1 MLLRRVARPL
11 LAGIFITGGIAQLR
25 DPEAH
30 AKAAHPVLDQ
40 VAGMVPV
47 EQPPSN
53 LTLVRVDAGVKVGA
67 GVLLA
72 LGKAPR
78 LSAAAL
84 AASLIPTTLAGH
96 RFWEEEDPE
105 LRSQHQIHFVKNL
118 GLLGGLM
125 LAAADTEGKPSLAWR
140 ARRAGRTSAATA
152 ELLHKD
158 ITDGLSSL
166 TGQAG
171 VVADRVG
178 SRAGSLADL
187 AGTRAGEVAGRV
199 GSRAGE
205 VADLAGA
212 RAGSL
217 ADLAGTRASS
227 LADLAGSRAGEVAGR
242 AGEVADRVGTRAS
255 SLVDRAGDRAGVV
268 AERAGAVADLAGER
282 LGDQAARLLD
292 EAQRWRAQAEKRT
305 ARLAKRA
312 RKAGER
318 ASKRASKQIERTSKR
333 ADRRIQRATKRAD
346 ELRAELPKRAGRL
359 RAELPKTA
367 ERLRASVS

>member
-40 VAGMVPV
+40 VAGLVPV

-158 ITDGLSSL
+158 VTEGLTSL

-178 SRAGSLADL
+178 SRAGEVADRV
-187 AGTRAGEVAGRV
+187 GTRAGEFAGRV

-205 VADLAGA
+205 VADVAGSRAGSLVDLAGT

-217 ADLAGTRASS
+217 ADPAGTRAGS
-227 LADLAGSRAGEVAGR
+227 LADRAGARAGEVAGR

-333 ADRRIQRATKRAD
+333 ADRRIQRATKRA
-346 ELRAELPKRAGRL
+346 ERL
-359 RAELPKTA
+359 RAELPKHA

>member
-25 DPEAH
+25 DPEGH

-40 VAGMVPV
+40 VAGLVPV
-47 EQPPSN
+47 QQPPSN

-78 LSAAAL
+78 LAATAL
-84 AASLIPTTLAGH
+84 AATLVPTTLAGH

-105 LRSQHQIHFVKNL
+105 LRAQQQIHFVKNL

-140 ARRAGRTSAATA
+140 ARHAGRTSAATA
-152 ELLHKD
+152 ELLHRD
-158 ITDGLSSL
+158 ITEGLSTL

-171 VVADRVG
+171 AAVE
-178 SRAGSLADL
+178 RAGAVVD
-187 AGTRAGEVAGRV
+187 R
-199 GSRAGE
+199 
-205 VADLAGA
+205 
-212 RAGSL
+212 
-217 ADLAGTRASS
+217 
-227 LADLAGSRAGEVAGR
+227 AGSRAGEVAGR
-242 AGEVADRVGTRAS
+242 AGSRAGEVAGRAGARAGEVAELVGSRAS
-255 SLVDRAGDRAGVV
+255 SLAEVAGDRAATV
-268 AERAGAVADLAGER
+268 ADRAGTVADLAGER

-292 EAQRWRAQAEKRT
+292 EAQRWRDRAEKRA

-318 ASKRASKQIERTSKR
+318 ASKRATKQIERASKR
-333 ADRRIQRATKRAD
+333 ADRRIQRATKRA
-346 ELRAELPKRAGRL
+346 EALRAELPKRAEHL
-359 RAELPKTA
+359 RAELPRRA
-367 ERLRASVS
+367 EALRAAVS

>member
-105 LRSQHQIHFVKNL
+105 LRTQHQIHFAKNL

-152 ELLHKD
+152 ELLHQD
-158 ITDGLSSL
+158 LTDSLTSL

-171 VVADRVG
+171 AVVDRAGARAGEVAERAGSLTERAGSRASALSDRAGSVAGGVAERAGSLTERAGSRASALSDRAGSVADRVG
-178 SRAGSLADL
+178 SRA
-187 AGTRAGEVAGRV
+187 
-199 GSRAGE
+199 
-205 VADLAGA
+205 
-212 RAGSL
+212 
-217 ADLAGTRASS
+217 SS
-227 LADLAGSRAGEVAGR
+227 LADRAG
-242 AGEVADRVGTRAS
+242 
-255 SLVDRAGDRAGVV
+255 
-268 AERAGAVADLAGER
+268 ERAGAVADLAGER
-282 LGDQAARLLD
+282 LGDQTGRLLD
-292 EAQRWRAQAEKRT
+292 EAQRWRDRAEKRA

-312 RKAGER
+312 RKAGDR
-318 ASKRASKQIERTSKR
+318 ASKRATKQIERTSKR
-333 ADRRIQRATKRAD
+333 ADRRIQRATKRA
-346 ELRAELPKRAGRL
+346 EKLRAELPKRVERL
-359 RAELPKTA
+359 RSELPKQA
-367 ERLRASVS
+367 DRLRASVS